1 MNNWFSQQYTTNTPV
16 TTAASG
22 STPVGYYAFLDESG
36 VDDLF
41 EVHPNYGIVG
51 YSTISWLITST
62 SIVLNFKNT
71 TSNPVSVQRDGS
83 VIQSCRIYY
92 DDVEQTKL

>member
-1 MNNWFSQQYTTNTPV
+1 MNNWFTQQYTTTTPV

-22 STPVGYYAFLDESG
+22 STAVGNYSFLAESG

-51 YSTISWLITST
+51 YSAISWPTT

-71 TSNPVSVQRDGS
+71 TSNPVSVERDGN
-83 VIQSCRIYY
+83 VIKSCRIYY
-92 DDVEQTKL
+92 NDVEQTML